1 LTQEEIVIEFGKAI
15 RFDNGKGLVLP
26 AKTDNA
32 GFQELRRQDL
42 FWIVIG
48 LLCYTFFLFLPLDL
62 YKLLKPIFKK

>member
-1 LTQEEIVIEFGKAI
+1 LTQEEIVFEFGKAI
-15 RFDNGKGLVLP
+15 RFDNVKGLVLT

-32 GFQELRRQDL
+32 GFQELRRQVL
-42 FWIVIG
+42 LWIVIG